1 MNLTDIFKK
10 YIRTKD
16 SGLLSIK
23 IEGDNHLLKLYFE
36 RGEVVSISL
45 GGCKND
51 ECLKKMNRV
60 IPVEYSFIKGVKPPA
75 KTDLPLTER
84 LMELLGIA
92 NAGPV
97 SGIQSQGIDTSIQP
111 QTVTVLEEE
120 FIDMIGPIGKMI
132 IDNAFSEISYRRGN
146 PMPEDD
152 YSLLLETIVKELPAS
167 QRSMFSEKY
176 RKEIEE

>member
-45 GGCKND
+45 GGCKNE
-51 ECLKKMNRV
+51 ECLKKMNKV

-84 LMELLGIA
+84 LMEL
-92 NAGPV
+92 
-97 SGIQSQGIDTSIQP
+97 SGISIPELGSELLSTGIDTAILP
-111 QTVTVLEEE
+111 QTVTALEEE

-132 IDNAFSEISYRRGN
+132 MDNTFSEISYRRGN
-146 PMPEDD
+146 SMSVGD
-152 YSLLLETIVKELPAS
+152 YSILLDTLVKELPS
-167 QRSMFSEKY
+167 RQRSMFSEKY